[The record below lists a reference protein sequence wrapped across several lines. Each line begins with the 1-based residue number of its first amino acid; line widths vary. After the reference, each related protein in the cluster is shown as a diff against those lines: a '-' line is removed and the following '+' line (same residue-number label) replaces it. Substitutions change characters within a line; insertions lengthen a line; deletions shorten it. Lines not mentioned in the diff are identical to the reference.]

1 MGRGLIG
8 RILEGIRKKEE
19 DSDLQMYA
27 TEPPGAMGEDDGE
40 RVSFEKWM
48 KKLDALFSA
57 KLGLSI
63 HDVEDMP
70 FRDWYDSGMSP
81 EEAFPDVMDRMRSE
95 HGDMGGI
102 FASKEEGCDEK
113 DWITVEQM
121 EEICPECAGNMRE
134 RNMTRLAMKE
144 ALECGLVEYVDAGQH
159 QDVPAGELGEEK
171 GDGWPRR
178 LKKGRFSE
186 YCRRE
191 GFSGPGVECARKAM
205 DSEDASVRGMASFYM
220 NTVQPKGKTATAVA
234 GEKECGPTP
243 DDEG

>member
-1 MGRGLIG
+1 MGRSVA
-8 RILEGIRKKEE
+8 RAILEKIRKKQDQLDKPKGSGLKE
-19 DSDLQMYA
+19 DSGLQIYA
-27 TEPPGAMGEDDGE
+27 TEPPGAM
-40 RVSFEKWM
+40 S
-48 KKLDALFSA
+48 
-57 KLGLSI
+57 
-63 HDVEDMP
+63 
-70 FRDWYDSGMSP
+70 
-81 EEAFPDVMDRMRSE
+81 
-95 HGDMGGI
+95 
-102 FASKEEGCDEK
+102 EK

-121 EEICPECAGNMRE
+121 EEICSECAGNMRE
-134 RNMTRLAMKE
+134 RNMTRIAMKE

-159 QDVPAGELGEEK
+159 QDVPAGDLGEEQ
-171 GDGWPRR
+171 GDGWPKK

-205 DSEDASVRGMASFYM
+205 DSDDASVRGMASFYM